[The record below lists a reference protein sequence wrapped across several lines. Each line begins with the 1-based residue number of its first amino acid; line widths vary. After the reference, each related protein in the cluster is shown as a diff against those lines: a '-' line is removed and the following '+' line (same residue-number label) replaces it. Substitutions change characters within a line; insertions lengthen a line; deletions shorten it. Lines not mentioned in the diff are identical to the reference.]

1 MIPIHTQ
8 SLGPIT
14 DAVTGEYWTPEDLQ
28 HKVAERASALLNKHG
43 IGPGSRVVI
52 LHSNSPAFFADLFAI
67 WTAGACAA
75 CADPSMG
82 VADYES
88 LISTVRPDLIITQGG
103 LPAKLATFRSTVT
116 SVESANV
123 VSGDAATFRTPL
135 PDDPA
140 LILFTSGSTGLPKGV
155 VHTFRTLASKW
166 KMLERFVPL
175 EVCETTLCALP
186 THFGHGLICN
196 SLYPLVNG
204 KHLVIMPKPD
214 VQLATRLGP
223 IIDQH
228 AVTFMSSVP
237 AIWRMALRL
246 SKRPTEKSLQQVHIG
261 SAPLS
266 ADLWRAVAEWT
277 GTSRVWNTYG
287 ITEVGSWVA
296 GPVDNP
302 SPQPRDGFVG
312 RGWGSEI
319 LVAPDGA
326 DPASPSG
333 FQAVPE
339 GQTGHVWLRTPDLM
353 ANYLGL
359 PDETNDVVRG
369 VWFKTGD
376 IGSMEKGQL
385 ILAGRVRNEI
395 NKGGIKISPEEI
407 DLTLEQHPAVMEACT
422 FARPDPMLGEDIGV
436 CIVLGDSEAVGKDEL
451 AKWVARHL
459 SDAKVPR
466 HWYFVDEIP
475 KTSRGKV
482 NRRAVADFAATQ
494 NASR

>member
-1 MIPIHTQ
+1 MNPIHAQ

-14 DAVTGEYWTPEDLQ
+14 DAVTEEYWAPEDLQ
-28 HKVAERASALLNKHG
+28 RQVAQRASALLNDHG

-52 LHSNSPAFFADLFAI
+52 LHSNSPAFFADLLAI

-82 VADYES
+82 VTDYEA

-103 LPAKLATFRSTVT
+103 LPAKLGTAESNVA
-116 SVESANV
+116 SVESTNI
-123 VSGDAATFRTPL
+123 VSSAEVTFRTPL

-155 VHTFRTLASKW
+155 VHTFRTLTSKW

-214 VQLATRLGP
+214 VQLATRLGAV
-223 IIDQH
+223 IDQH
-228 AVTFMSSVP
+228 GVTFMSSVP
-237 AIWRMALRL
+237 AIWRMVLRL
-246 SKRPTEKSLQQVHIG
+246 SKRPTKQSLQQVHIG

-266 ADLWRAVAEWT
+266 ADLWRAVSEWT

-302 SPQPRDGFVG
+302 SPIPRDGFVG
-312 RGWGSEI
+312 SGWGSEI
-319 LVAPDGA
+319 LIAPDGA
-326 DPASPSG
+326 DPASPGG
-333 FQAVPE
+333 FQAVSE

-353 ANYLGL
+353 ANYLDR
-359 PDETNDVVRG
+359 PDETSDVMRG

-407 DLTLEQHPAVMEACT
+407 DLTLERHPAVIEACT

-436 CIVLGDSEAVGKDEL
+436 CIIIEGNESAGKHDL

-459 SDAKVPR
+459 SDTKVPR

-482 NRRAVADFAATQ
+482 NRQAVADFAATLDT
-494 NASR
+494 SR